1 MQRHSAVSCGN
12 GVSNNAVNGASSRD
26 SARVESSFS
35 APNFSLNLRRQSQL
49 APYKI
54 KCDKEPLNCRLGP
67 PDFYPQT
74 PNCPEETL
82 TREYLQTG
90 YKETIEGIEEAREI
104 ALCQGSSFSKPE
116 YIVKYKEALR
126 KRLRAI
132 NESRALKRKA
142 GQVYGVPLSGPLV
155 TKAGAF
161 PEQRASNEDS
171 RRKWI
176 EALSQ
181 QHKRLHSLA
190 EHVPHGYRR
199 KALFEVLIRYN
210 VPLLRATWFI
220 KVTYLNQV
228 RLASSSVSSG
238 APDKAQFARSDLWS
252 KDVVEYL
259 QQLLDEIFPKDGS
272 NVPTPV
278 RNQSSQNTMAVSY
291 RAPQKNES
299 FSSPDAEEPSLH
311 FKWWYMLRLVQ
322 WHLAEGL
329 LLPSPIIE
337 LVYNQIQEKE
347 SPEVLELLFPVL
359 FDVIESIALSQTY
372 IRMFV
377 ELFVR
382 RIHDL
387 SSSCSSSVDTSQ
399 KSFLVDA
406 MVEIVRYLVIVVPDT
421 FVALDCFPL
430 PSCVVPDLRCRNAF
444 LKLHDSADNVQF
456 DTEDAYLRYLSCGYV
471 TSSIQERASNLSKN
485 VNPILQAHGAAEVL
499 QALDKALMTGDVI
512 LAYNSLFEYLSDVA
526 IKERWIEEVSP
537 CLRSSL
543 KWIGTIG
550 SSVICSI
557 FFLCE
562 WATCNYRDFRTSMPH
577 NLKLTGRN
585 DFSQIYF
592 AVLLLKL
599 KMEDLYNFAQS
610 RDGNVM
616 ALGTNGKATSD
627 NDSLLDGTAVENAF
641 VLRNNLSSIYYRK
654 SRRDIF
660 RSPGLLHDVIVCWL
674 DQHEIGKAG
683 SFRGVEIFLLELISN
698 GIFYPPAY
706 VRQLIVSGIMD
717 KNENSLDLQRQRRHR
732 RILQQLPG
740 SCLFDL
746 LEEARIAEVPLL
758 HEIVHAYSSERQL
771 LLRGFLS
778 SKSNHLN
785 SRGDICSIFS
795 LQKDTDHSSSLGD
808 DNHGKVKGQVTEMK
822 ALLSC
827 FLHFPHPFSMPIET
841 SADESQGILKSTLD
855 SLESKVDLTE
865 GTSGCEEFRKG
876 KRKKLIDDR
885 SSALQG
891 FSFNHSDDEDN
902 WWAKKGPKFQESL
915 KVELPSKLTKQ
926 TSRGRQKIVRKT
938 QSLAQLAATRIDSS
952 LGASTSH
959 VCDNKV
965 SCPHHRSVTE
975 GEVPKDVNH
984 MISGRRS
991 DIGKALK
998 QLRLLERR
1006 SISIWLL
1013 KSIRQLVGGNE
1024 RTPSKASNFT
1034 DVYSAPVP
1042 DDRNTARWRIGED
1055 ELLSIL
1061 YILDISGDLLSAVKF
1076 LIWLLPKVLCGS
1088 RTLVQGVRN
1097 SMLPKNRDQVC
1108 QVGEAFLLSSLQR
1121 YENVLRAADVLPEV
1135 LTALVHRSLTMM
1147 TSNGRPSGAVTFAY
1161 ARYLLKKYK
1170 NVTNV
1175 LRWEKKFR
1183 ATCDQRLLAEL
1194 ETGRSVDDEFMYFS
1208 GVPAGITETDE
1219 HIRQKINARMSRS
1232 GTNMKELVQRHVEGA
1247 VHYIYGKE
1255 RKLSA
1260 VATPRNHSLEKW
1272 DDSYQIAHDIV
1283 LGLVDCIRQNGGATP
1298 DGDPCVVASAVSAI
1312 VGSIGLAI
1320 AKLPDSTASSNYQ
1333 SFSSSLNS
1341 INCFRHILQIHIFS
1355 LCLLKEALGNRLSR
1369 VFEIALAAEA
1379 SSVISAAFAPGKAH
1393 RNQFQLSSEI
1403 HDIYQ
1408 DHSNDLLNSS
1418 TKLIVGRTAKAAAA
1432 VSALVIGAIVH
1443 GVSSLDRMI
1452 TAFRLKEGLDV
1463 LQFIRSARS
1472 SSNGISRSIGTM
1484 KLDHCIDVYVHWFR
1498 LLVGNCRTVFDGLVA
1513 EMLGE
1518 SYIVALSRL
1527 QRVLSLSVVF
1537 SPAYSIFAM
1546 VIWRPYIFN
1555 SNIANHEDFQLYRS
1569 FLAAIGDAIR
1579 HKPFRDLFFRNTRGF
1594 YDILATDSGDS
1605 EFAAMLESHNPDKHL
1620 KTMAFVPLRARLF
1633 LNTLIDC
1640 KMPAFSVMREDG
1652 TWVAGPAEPRSYSE
1666 VEGKLLDQL
1675 VHVLDT
1681 LQPAKFHWQWVELR
1695 LLLNEQALI
1704 EKFETHNMSFAE
1716 AIRSLSP
1723 SADNFVLSESE
1734 KKFTEIILSR
1744 IIVRPEAAPLYSEV
1758 VHLLGKLLQESLVM
1772 DTKWILAGPDVL
1784 LGRKSIRQQLIFVA
1798 QRKGFPIKARFW
1810 KPWGWSSSLS
1820 DATTNRGDKRK
1831 FEAISVEEGEVVEE
1845 SIDVKMFSK
1854 VIHNMDAEGFSPS
1867 QQHKTEKALA
1877 ELILPCI
1884 DRSSSELRN
1893 LFANELIKQM
1903 GAIDQQINTVTPNG
1917 FKSSLN
1923 SEASSNKGNSRKGIR
1938 GGSPVLGRRPIDS
1951 VPPSAAALK
1960 ISLSLRLQFLL
1971 RLLPIIYEDRNMRQ
1985 MLAPIILRLLGKRLV
2000 YEDADVCPSTIH
2012 MDPLK
2017 RELDSPIEASL
2028 LDHSSDSLFDRLLAV
2043 LHGLLSSY
2051 KASWLK
2057 SKSVTKSAIKARD
2070 ISAFDREAAENLQN
2084 DLDRM
2089 ELPASIR
2096 WRIQTAM
2103 PFLSPSLSF
2112 MAPCHLPV
2120 LPSVAHTLLQPSNL
2134 NPGTHQR
2141 SIPAWTYNFPGKSK
2155 SSALQDMDMEID
2167 PWTLLEDG
2175 TNSSSASNNSSNMG
2189 STNGD
2194 HSNLKAC
2201 CWLKGTVRVR
2211 RTDLTYI
2218 GPLDEDS

>member
-35 APNFSLNLRRQSQL
+35 ASNFSLNLRRQSQL

-116 YIVKYKEALR
+116 YIVKCKEALR

-142 GQVYGVPLSGPLV
+142 GQVYGVPISGPLV

-181 QHKRLHSLA
+181 QHKRLRSLA

-228 RLASSSVSSG
+228 RLASSSISSG

-272 NVPTPV
+272 NVPILV
-278 RNQSSQNTMAVSY
+278 RNQSPQNTMAISY
-291 RAPQKNES
+291 HAPQKNES
-299 FSSPDAEEPSLH
+299 FSSDAEEPSLH
-311 FKWWYMLRLVQ
+311 FKWWYMFRLVQ

-337 LVYNQIQEKE
+337 LIFNQIQEKE

-387 SSSCSSSVDTSQ
+387 SSNCSSSVDTSQ

-406 MVEIVRYLVIVVPDT
+406 MVEIVRYFVIVVSDT

-444 LKLHDSADNVQF
+444 LKLRDSANKVQF

-499 QALDKALMTGDVI
+499 QVLDKALMTGDVI
-512 LAYNSLFEYLSDVA
+512 LAYNSLFEYFSDVA
-526 IKERWIEEVSP
+526 TEERWIEEVSP

-543 KWIGTIG
+543 KWIGTID

-585 DFSQIYF
+585 DLSQIYF

-599 KMEDLYNFAQS
+599 KMENLYDFAQS
-610 RDGNVM
+610 RDGNVL
-616 ALGTNGKATSD
+616 ALGTNRKTTSD

-641 VLRNNLSSIYYRK
+641 VLRNNLSSIHCRK

-660 RSPGLLHDVIVCWL
+660 QSPGLLHDVIVCWL

-683 SFRGVEIFLLELISN
+683 SFRGVENFLLELISN

-717 KNENSLDLQRQRRHR
+717 KNENSLDLEKQRRHR
-732 RILQQLPG
+732 RILQRLPG
-740 SCLFDL
+740 SCLFDV
-746 LEEARIAEVPLL
+746 LEESRIAEVPLL

-785 SRGDICSIFS
+785 SRGDICSMFS

-808 DNHGKVKGQVTEMK
+808 GNHGQMKGQVTEMK

-827 FLHFPHPFSMPIET
+827 FLHFPHPFAMPNET
-841 SADESQGILKSTLD
+841 SADESQGILKSTID
-855 SLESKVDLTE
+855 SLERKADLTE
-865 GTSGCEEFRKG
+865 GTSGCEECRKG

-885 SSALQG
+885 ISALQG

-902 WWAKKGPKFQESL
+902 WWAKKGAKVQESL

-926 TSRGRQKIVRKT
+926 TSRGRQKTVRKT
-938 QSLAQLAATRIDSS
+938 QSLAQLAATRIESS

-959 VCDNKV
+959 VCDNKA

-975 GEVPKDVNH
+975 GEVPKDVNR

-1024 RTPSKASNFT
+1024 KTPKASNFT

-1042 DDRNTARWRIGED
+1042 DDRNTVRWRLGED

-1088 RTLVQGVRN
+1088 RTIVQGVRN

-1135 LTALVHRSLTMM
+1135 LTALVQRSLTMM
-1147 TSNGRPSGAVTFAY
+1147 ASNGRPSGAVTFAY

-1194 ETGRSVDDEFMYFS
+1194 ETGRSVDDEFMFFS
-1208 GVPAGITETDE
+1208 GVPTGITETDE
-1219 HIRQKINARMSRS
+1219 HIRQKINARMSRT
-1232 GTNMKELVQRHVEGA
+1232 GTNMKELVQRHVEDA
-1247 VHYIYGKE
+1247 VHYFYGKE
-1255 RKLSA
+1255 RKFSA
-1260 VATPRNHSLEKW
+1260 VTTPRNHSLEKW

-1298 DGDPCVVASAVSAI
+1298 DGDPAVVASAVSAI

-1333 SFSSSLNS
+1333 SFSSSLNPL
-1341 INCFRHILQIHIFS
+1341 NCFRHILQIHIFS
-1355 LCLLKEALGNRLSR
+1355 LCLLKEALGNRLSH

-1379 SSVISAAFAPGKAH
+1379 SSAISAAFAPGKAH

-1403 HDIYQ
+1403 HDMYQ

-1527 QRVLSLSVVF
+1527 QRVLSLSVAF

-1555 SNIANHEDFQLYRS
+1555 SNIATHEDFQLYRS
-1569 FLAAIGDAIR
+1569 FLVAIGDAIR
-1579 HKPFRDLFFRNTRGF
+1579 HKPFRDLFFRNTHGF

-1675 VHVLDT
+1675 MHVLDT

-1704 EKFETHNMSFAE
+1704 EKFETHSMSFTE

-1723 SADNFVLSESE
+1723 SAENFVLSESE

-1820 DATTNRGDKRK
+1820 DATTSRGDKRK

-1845 SIDVKMFSK
+1845 SIDIKMLSK
-1854 VIHNMDAEGFSPS
+1854 VIHNMDAEGISPS

-1884 DRSSSELRN
+1884 DRSSTELRN

-1923 SEASSNKGNSRKGIR
+1923 PEASSNKGNSRKGIR

-2000 YEDADVCPSTIH
+2000 YEDADVCLSTIH

-2017 RELDSPIEASL
+2017 RELDSPVEASL
-2028 LDHSSDSLFDRLLAV
+2028 LDHSSDSLFERLLAV
-2043 LHGLLSSY
+2043 LHGLLSSH

-2057 SKSVTKSAIKARD
+2057 SKSVTKSAVKSPRD

-2103 PFLSPSLSF
+2103 PFLSPSLWFS
-2112 MAPCHLPV
+2112 APCHLPV
-2120 LPSVAHTLLQPSNL
+2120 LPSVALTSLQPSNL
-2134 NPGTHQR
+2134 NPGPHQR
-2141 SIPAWTYNFPGKSK
+2141 IIPAWTYNFPGKSK
-2155 SSALQDMDMEID
+2155 SSALQDMDIEID

-2175 TNSSSASNNSSNMG
+2175 TNSGSASNNSSNMG

-2194 HSNLKAC
+2194 NSNLKAC

>member
-35 APNFSLNLRRQSQL
+35 ASNFSLNLRRQSQL

-116 YIVKYKEALR
+116 YIVKCKEALR

-142 GQVYGVPLSGPLV
+142 GQVYGVPISGPLV

-181 QHKRLHSLA
+181 QHKRLRSLA

-272 NVPTPV
+272 NVPIPV
-278 RNQSSQNTMAVSY
+278 RNQSPQNTMAISY
-291 RAPQKNES
+291 HAPQKNES
-299 FSSPDAEEPSLH
+299 FSSDAEEPSLH
-311 FKWWYMLRLVQ
+311 FKWWYMFRLVQ

-329 LLPSPIIE
+329 LLPSPIID
-337 LVYNQIQEKE
+337 LIFNQIQEKE

-387 SSSCSSSVDTSQ
+387 SSNCSSSVDTSQ

-406 MVEIVRYLVIVVPDT
+406 MVEIVRYFIIVVSDT

-444 LKLHDSADNVQF
+444 LKLRDSANKVQF

-499 QALDKALMTGDVI
+499 QVLDKALMTGDVI
-512 LAYNSLFEYLSDVA
+512 LAYNSLFEYFSDVA
-526 IKERWIEEVSP
+526 TEERWIEEVSP

-543 KWIGTIG
+543 KWIGTID

-585 DFSQIYF
+585 DLSQIYF

-599 KMEDLYNFAQS
+599 KMENLYNFAQS
-610 RDGNVM
+610 RDGNVL
-616 ALGTNGKATSD
+616 ALGTNRKTTSD

-641 VLRNNLSSIYYRK
+641 VLRNNLSSIHCRK

-660 RSPGLLHDVIVCWL
+660 QSPGLLHDVIVCWL

-683 SFRGVEIFLLELISN
+683 SFRGVENFLLELISN

-717 KNENSLDLQRQRRHR
+717 KNENSLDLEKQRRHR
-732 RILQQLPG
+732 RILQRLPG
-740 SCLFDL
+740 SCLFDV
-746 LEEARIAEVPLL
+746 LEESRIAEVPLL

-785 SRGDICSIFS
+785 SRGDICSMFS

-808 DNHGKVKGQVTEMK
+808 GNHGQMKGQVTEMK

-827 FLHFPHPFSMPIET
+827 FLHFPHPFAMPNET
-841 SADESQGILKSTLD
+841 SADESQGILKSTID
-855 SLESKVDLTE
+855 SLERKADLTE
-865 GTSGCEEFRKG
+865 GTSGCEECRKG

-885 SSALQG
+885 ISALQG

-902 WWAKKGPKFQESL
+902 WWAKKGAKVQESL

-926 TSRGRQKIVRKT
+926 TSRGRQKTVCKT
-938 QSLAQLAATRIDSS
+938 QSLAQLAATRIESS

-959 VCDNKV
+959 VCDNKA

-975 GEVPKDVNH
+975 GEVPKDVNR

-1024 RTPSKASNFT
+1024 KTPKASNFT

-1042 DDRNTARWRIGED
+1042 DDRNTVRWRLGED

-1088 RTLVQGVRN
+1088 RTIVQGVRN

-1135 LTALVHRSLTMM
+1135 LTALVQRSLTMM
-1147 TSNGRPSGAVTFAY
+1147 ASNGRPSGAVTFAY

-1194 ETGRSVDDEFMYFS
+1194 ETGRSVDDEFMFFS

-1219 HIRQKINARMSRS
+1219 HIHQKINARMSRT
-1232 GTNMKELVQRHVEGA
+1232 GTNMKELVQRHVEDA
-1247 VHYIYGKE
+1247 VHYFYGKE
-1255 RKLSA
+1255 RKFSA
-1260 VATPRNHSLEKW
+1260 VTTPRNHSLEKW

-1298 DGDPCVVASAVSAI
+1298 DGDPSVVASAVSAI

-1333 SFSSSLNS
+1333 SFSSSLNPL
-1341 INCFRHILQIHIFS
+1341 NCFRHILQIHIFS
-1355 LCLLKEALGNRLSR
+1355 LCLLKEALGNRLSH

-1379 SSVISAAFAPGKAH
+1379 SSAISAAFAPGKAH

-1403 HDIYQ
+1403 HDMYQ

-1484 KLDHCIDVYVHWFR
+1484 KLDHCIDVYIHWFR

-1527 QRVLSLSVVF
+1527 QRVLSLSVAF

-1555 SNIANHEDFQLYRS
+1555 SNIATHEDFQLYRS
-1569 FLAAIGDAIR
+1569 FLVAIGDAIR
-1579 HKPFRDLFFRNTRGF
+1579 HKPFRDLFFRNTHGF

-1640 KMPAFSVMREDG
+1640 KMPAFSVMREDW

-1675 VHVLDT
+1675 MHVLDT

-1704 EKFETHNMSFAE
+1704 EKFETHNMSFTE

-1723 SADNFVLSESE
+1723 SAENFVLSESE

-1820 DATTNRGDKRK
+1820 DATTSRGDKRK

-1845 SIDVKMFSK
+1845 SIDIKMLSK
-1854 VIHNMDAEGFSPS
+1854 VIHNMDAEGISPS

-1884 DRSSSELRN
+1884 DRSSTELRN

-1923 SEASSNKGNSRKGIR
+1923 PEASSNKGNSRKGIR

-2017 RELDSPIEASL
+2017 RELDSPVEASL
-2028 LDHSSDSLFDRLLAV
+2028 LDHSSDSLFERLLAV
-2043 LHGLLSSY
+2043 LHGLLSSH

-2057 SKSVTKSAIKARD
+2057 SKSVTKSAVKSPRD

-2103 PFLSPSLSF
+2103 PFLSPSLWFS
-2112 MAPCHLPV
+2112 APCHLPV
-2120 LPSVAHTLLQPSNL
+2120 LPSVALTSLQPSNL
-2134 NPGTHQR
+2134 NPGPHQR
-2141 SIPAWTYNFPGKSK
+2141 IIPAWTYNFPGKSK
-2155 SSALQDMDMEID
+2155 SSALQDMDIEID

-2175 TNSSSASNNSSNMG
+2175 TNSGSASNNSSNMG

-2194 HSNLKAC
+2194 NSNLKAC